1 MDQLKAIR
9 QDLVVQDIND
19 EFTVKVYEFNVKCS
33 IVCHDLNELN
43 QVWFVLSSFIELVPI
58 DAFKTVQIDSKP
70 QKPPVSLL

>member
-9 QDLVVQDIND
+9 QDLVLQDIND

-43 QVWFVLSSFIELVPI
+43 QV
-58 DAFKTVQIDSKP
+58 
-70 QKPPVSLL
+70 